1 MSHPTS
7 FSFVLL
13 MFIFQLG
20 PAPAVIRN
28 ADIKFFHCIGC
39 FVLCFSKN
47 IDLTKLNSQ
56 KTQLYPDTNFS
67 WFSMCFCRSVLLRQW
82 TPQTVQFVIM
92 LCNMSSYLCLWV
104 VIWSITLTSSHNN
117 SSYCWSKYGFVHRG
131 KIVVHLPN

>member
-56 KTQLYPDTNFS
+56 KHNYIL
-67 WFSMCFCRSVLLRQW
+67 
-82 TPQTVQFVIM
+82 
-92 LCNMSSYLCLWV
+92 
-104 VIWSITLTSSHNN
+104 TLTFHDFQCASVGQF
-117 SSYCWSKYGFVHRG
+117 Y
-131 KIVVHLPN
+131 